1 MVRNLPRQNIQLM
14 KECFPKRGNLSMNNY
29 KMFEKKKTLKKS
41 SKLLKEEYKETKQGD
56 KDKISKQRRPIS
68 LLVQ

>member
-29 KMFEKKKTLKKS
+29 KMFEKKKNVEKILKI
-41 SKLLKEEYKETKQGD
+41 TK
-56 KDKISKQRRPIS
+56 RRI
-68 LLVQ
+68 